1 MNIYLSKNEIRVLKE
16 TFKSQLDMERDALSY
31 LPQEQHDH
39 LRANIKAWLSLK
51 RKIGKNGKKTTAR

>member
-39 LRANIKAWLSLK
+39 LRANIKAW
-51 RKIGKNGKKTTAR
+51 